1 MNGSPGI
8 DPQVIHEIEPEV
20 LSDAIRSIED
30 DALEQQA
37 RLAQAPLPAAHTRRR
52 WLHRGADSGAPSP
65 QRRAST
71 TR

>member
-37 RLAQAPLPAAHTRRR
+37 RLAQAPLPPPHKGRR
-52 WLHRGADSGAPSP
+52 WRHRERAA
-65 QRRAST
+65 QRAGR
-71 TR
+71 